1 MAPEAMALL
10 IIGPPPP
17 FFFGGGEGFHQ
28 PNLAKMEFH
37 PGFRHSHGLHSAKEG
52 VKYTRTYCLLKM
64 RVASTLLPLHHPHH
78 IHIITAEQPTMNS
91 ERERDITSPSHPGL
105 LQPCQCLNA
114 RAAYP
119 RGKPRAKLVFS
130 KITQAQELWMHPI
143 KITQTAG

>member
-1 MAPEAMALL
+1 MAPEAMTLL
-10 IIGPPPP
+10 IIGPPPLPP
-17 FFFGGGEGFHQ
+17 FFWEGFHR

-91 ERERDITSPSHPGL
+91 ERERHHFSLSSRSSTVLPMSK
-105 LQPCQCLNA
+105 CQGSLPA
-114 RAAYP
+114 R
-119 RGKPRAKLVFS
+119 KPRAKLAFS
-130 KITQAQELWMHPI
+130 KIIQAQELCVILMGCI
-143 KITQTAG
+143 QTAG

>member
-1 MAPEAMALL
+1 MRTN
-10 IIGPPPP
+10 GPRGHGPLNNRSPPP
-17 FFFGGGEGFHQ
+17 FFFRGGGEGFHQ

-91 ERERDITSPSHPGL
+91 ERERHHFSLSSRSSTALPMSKCQGSLPTRKAQSQTSVFKDHTSSGALDASH
-105 LQPCQCLNA
+105 
-114 RAAYP
+114 
-119 RGKPRAKLVFS
+119 
-130 KITQAQELWMHPI
+130 
-143 KITQTAG
+143 